1 MPAPEEAVLIVLR
14 EWLVK
19 AENDLTAATQIIKMG
34 KAAPMD
40 TICFHAQQCLEKYLK
55 AILVHRA
62 IPVPRTRNIQAL
74 MKLVPPVARPG
85 LTDDEE
91 RQLTNYAAVTRYPD
105 AGLEISLAE
114 ARKALA
120 IARRVRR
127 EVRRLL
133 AEGRVAT
140 QEKMMEPWYKSVT
153 PRKEVREGL
162 SFNPD
167 EFAIALEHVV
177 AGTAPTTTSVRGFQT
192 HFRGFQTLVRDTGA
206 LCGPAASFVA
216 TPWVA

>member
-19 AENDLTAATQIIKMG
+19 AENDLTAASQIIKMG

-40 TICFHAQQCLEKYLK
+40 TICFHAQQCLEKYIK
-55 AILVHRA
+55 AILVHHP
-62 IPVPRTRNIQAL
+62 IPVPRTHNIQVL

-133 AEGRVAT
+133 PTAALR
-140 QEKMMEPWYKSVT
+140 
-153 PRKEVREGL
+153 RKRK
-162 SFNPD
+162 
-167 EFAIALEHVV
+167 
-177 AGTAPTTTSVRGFQT
+177 
-192 HFRGFQTLVRDTGA
+192 
-206 LCGPAASFVA
+206 
-216 TPWVA
+216 